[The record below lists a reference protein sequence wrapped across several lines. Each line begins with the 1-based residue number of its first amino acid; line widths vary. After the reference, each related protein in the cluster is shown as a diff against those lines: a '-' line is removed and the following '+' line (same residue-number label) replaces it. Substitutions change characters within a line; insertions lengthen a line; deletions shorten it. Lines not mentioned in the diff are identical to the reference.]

1 MAIQTAQE
9 LLAYEVRKIED
20 AESQASKALQQM
32 SRDVRNKQ
40 LAQLLEQRLK
50 QGQRILETARK
61 ASEKLDGK
69 SPRAQNAAARGL
81 IEEAQSLVGEV
92 RTPEMKEAAVI
103 AGAQGLEHYCIAAW
117 GTVKALAREAGEQEL
132 VKAMERAVEEGYRW
146 DEQMSKLA
154 EGRVNKEALQEG
166 GEGRASSQSASQGDG
181 SGGQKQERSS
191 GSDDLKSREY
201 RGEDGQIHHHTK
213 EYMERKG
220 K

>member
-1 MAIQTAQE
+1 MPIQTAQE

-32 SRDVRNKQ
+32 SREVRNKQ

-92 RTPEMKEAAVI
+92 QTAEMKEAVVI

-117 GTVKALAREAGEQEL
+117 GTVRALAREAGEQEL
-132 VKAMERAVEEGYRW
+132 AKAMEQAVEEGYRW
-146 DEQMSKLA
+146 DEEMSKLA
-154 EGRVNKEALQEG
+154 ERRVNNEALQEN
-166 GEGRASSQSASQGDG
+166 GESQAISQSTSRDG
-181 SGGQKQERSS
+181 SDGQKQQRSS
-191 GSDDLKSREY
+191 SGDDLKSREY
-201 RGEDGQIHHHTK
+201 RGEDGQVHHHTK